1 VSRNNNG
8 FAGCA
13 GLAGLIRRTGLTGK
27 TGLTGLTLLLAVTSH
42 TAFAASILPADR
54 DASAN
59 WRMAGLLSQGGI
71 PNRTAQCGS
80 TISPKGGGQDDT
92 SAIQTA
98 INGCPAGQV
107 VKLAAG
113 TFTIGEGNTINL
125 SKGVSLRGAG
135 PGATLLSRTNG
146 ATWNSYFPGSNP
158 GPLVRLGGAGNG
170 TTVNLAADGQQASFS
185 VQVQSAA
192 GLQVGQVVLIDE
204 ASGAGWQPERIG
216 AWASAHGQIWAA
228 PDYRVV
234 WTKHNPNYQFVD
246 DFDAAT
252 FPSQANSAGCWFSNC
267 DRPTN
272 EMHQI
277 SAISGNTV
285 TFDSPLMISYRVSQQ
300 AKLYPYTNM
309 VQKAGLEDVTVSGG
323 DDGNIVINECAY
335 CWAQNVE
342 NTFWLGHGFNIV
354 TAFRPQLEGIYV
366 HNAAWPVNG
375 GGGYAI
381 AFEWSSSEA
390 LIENSVSML
399 ANKTM
404 VANSSGAGSVIAYN
418 YMDDAYINGQSWVEV
433 GLNASHM
440 VGPHHLLFEGNY
452 SFNFDSDQ
460 THGNSI
466 YMTVFRNHLS
476 GFRRAFQ
483 ALDGTMV
490 NDSAG
495 NLGPLRAAATHAY
508 AYWFSFIGNVLGT
521 PGKMTGWTYNCVN
534 GTNNIAGPCIWN
546 LGWMDITPQGND
558 PNVALTT
565 IRDGNYD
572 YLNNA
577 QKWITTPAGYSLPSS
592 LYLSSKPA
600 FFGSAVWPWVDPV
613 SGATSTL
620 PAKACFEQGKMPN
633 CMASGT
639 PPPPVNACDLN
650 NDSATNVSDVQI
662 CANQAIGVVACTSG
676 DINKDSACNVVDVQ
690 RTVNA
695 ALGGQCVTQ

>member
-1 VSRNNNG
+1 MDRWSVKLTIHLSIY
-8 FAGCA
+8 
-13 GLAGLIRRTGLTGK
+13 LAIVVCI
-27 TGLTGLTLLLAVTSH
+27 AAS
-42 TAFAASILPADR
+42 AQAASILPSDR

-71 PNRTAQCGS
+71 PNRTTQCGS
-80 TISPKGGGQDDT
+80 TLSPKGGGLDDT
-92 SAIQTA
+92 SAIQAAITA
-98 INGCPAGQV
+98 CTAGQV

-135 PGATLLSRTNG
+135 AGTTLLSRTNG

-170 TTVNLAADGQQASFS
+170 TTVNLAADGQQGSVS

-192 GLQVGQVVLIDE
+192 GLQVGQIVLIDE

-216 AWASAHGQIWAA
+216 AWASAHGQVWAA

-234 WTKHNPNYQFVD
+234 WTKHNPAYQYVD

-252 FPSQANSAGCWFSNC
+252 SPSQPNSAGCWFSNC

-277 SAISGNTV
+277 SAISGTTI
-285 TFDSPLMISYRVSQQ
+285 TFDSPLMISYRVSNQ

-309 VQKAGLEDVTVSGG
+309 VQKAGLEDLTVSGG
-323 DDGNIVINECAY
+323 DNGNVAFNSCAY

-342 NTFWLGHGFNIV
+342 NTFWLGHGFNIDSS
-354 TAFRPQLEGIYV
+354 FRPQLEGIYV

-381 AFEWSSSEA
+381 AFEWGSSEA

-399 ANKTM
+399 ANKVM
-404 VANSSGAGSVIAYN
+404 VANSAGSGSVIAYN
-418 YMDDAYINGQSWVEV
+418 YMDDAYINGQDWVEV

-440 VGPHHLLFEGNY
+440 VGPHHVLFEGNY

-466 YMTVFRNHLS
+466 YMTIFRNHLS
-476 GFRRAFQ
+476 GYRRAFTT
-483 ALDGTMV
+483 LNGTSV
-490 NDSAG
+490 NDA
-495 NLGPLRAAATHAY
+495 NLGPLRAAAAHAY

-521 PGKMTGWTYNCVN
+521 PGKMSGWTYNCVN
-534 GTNNIAGPCIWN
+534 GTNQIVSPCVWN
-546 LGWMDITPQGND
+546 LGWVDITPQGND

-577 QKWITTPAGYSLPSS
+577 QKWITTPAGYSIPNS
-592 LYLSSKPA
+592 LYISSKPA

-639 PPPPVNACDLN
+639 STGSACDVNQDNSTTVL
-650 NDSATNVSDVQI
+650 DVQQ
-662 CANQAIGVVACTSG
+662 CVNQAIGAAACATG
-676 DINKDSACNVVDVQ
+676 DINKDGACNVVDVQ